1 MEIDNYT
8 RRRMGLGS
16 GVWTRIDEGIS
27 GGSECFDPKVT
38 AREESRARASAIKAA
53 PRIDSAE
60 GQAVLAKIAA
70 AVNDGFL
77 TKAQAEGLVAKLFPA
92 E

>member
-8 RRRMGLGS
+8 RRKMGIGS
-16 GVWTRIDEGIS
+16 GVWTRIDEGLS
-27 GGSECFDPKVT
+27 GGDECFDPKVT
-38 AREESRARASAIKAA
+38 ARENAHAQAAAIKAA

-60 GQAVLAKIAA
+60 GKAALAKIAA

-77 TKAQAEGLVAKLFPA
+77 THDQAEGLVAKLFPA